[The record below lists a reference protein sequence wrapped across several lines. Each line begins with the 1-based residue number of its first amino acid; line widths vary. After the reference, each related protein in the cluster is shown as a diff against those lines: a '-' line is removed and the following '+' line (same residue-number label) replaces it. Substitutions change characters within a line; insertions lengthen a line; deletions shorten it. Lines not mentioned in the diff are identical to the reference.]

1 MIAALRGAI
10 FEALKREEEDLK
22 MFERFCAESK
32 DPAMKDFFKALADD
46 TKEDMK
52 MLKNLNLHSIMKF
65 GLTIKFKAPAVEID
79 DKLVRSIKDKEAARE
94 CLKLAL
100 DQLNTN
106 IEYYEHIA
114 EHSVFPETKRL
125 LRIIADKELEDKS
138 RVKALMD
145 LLE

>member
-1 MIAALRGAI
+1 MLAALRGAI
-10 FEALKREEEDLK
+10 YEALKREEENLK
-22 MFERFCAESK
+22 MFERFCAESDDEALK
-32 DPAMKDFFKALADD
+32 GFFRALAED
-46 TKEDMK
+46 TKQDMK

-65 GLTIKFKAPAVEID
+65 GMRIKFKAPKVEID
-79 DKLVRSIKDKEAARE
+79 SALVDSIKNKEAARQ
-94 CLKLAL
+94 CLKLSI

-114 EHSVFPETKRL
+114 DHSVFPENKRL

-138 RVKALMD
+138 RVKALLD